1 MNPDKF
7 KALIEQKIVQLQALQ
22 LEARAACDTV
32 VLDQSRVGRLSRMDA
47 MQSQAMNQA
56 AQRRRE
62 AELIRL
68 QSALQRL
75 GQEAYGFCEDCDEPI
90 SEGRLMIDLAADYC
104 VQCAG
109 SHE

>member
-1 MNPDKF
+1 MNTDKF
-7 KALIEQKIVQLQALQ
+7 KDLIEQKMTQLHALQ
-22 LEARAACDTV
+22 LEAQAACNTV

-62 AELIRL
+62 SELIRL

-75 GQEAYGFCEDCDEPI
+75 DEDAYGYCQDCDEPI
-90 SEGRLMIDLAADYC
+90 HEGRLKIDLAADYC
-104 VQCAG
+104 VQCAD